1 MSNTP
6 YYVQDTDLTAVANAI
21 RARGGLVGAMVFPNE
36 FVAHINSL
44 RTYLN
49 FATPL
54 ATDIMEHWVSS
65 QSTTPGTTAT
75 WNYESGN
82 LAVMNDIYAVI
93 PGHSYVVGYGATAGA
108 RFSAILTTYDPAT
121 TTTNK
126 QGYLCFRSTSAA
138 YKALFVE
145 VPSTGGYQYLA
156 VYKTQ
161 DGTTGIP
168 TYVIDVTDLLQDPP
182 TPPTLPTIT
191 DLSYMFNNGARISG
205 LDDFLAMCGQITDL
219 QYAFNNCNS
228 SNSVPQISNLD
239 LSSLDFSEVK
249 SALYAFQRANSILSV
264 TWPQD
269 IDLRKCTTLAGM
281 FYQLSSI
288 TDWSF
293 VNHIRI
299 SNLCTSIADMFNGA
313 GSNSSQTVDI
323 DLSGWDTSNV
333 TNFSNFMSNFKGV
346 KNLNV
351 SGWDISK
358 LNMNYLYST
367 PFTVSG
373 GSLNVSNWVLGNLQG
388 LNYMFYTF
396 NGNIIG
402 LETWQPTNVYSFGS
416 LFMNV
421 RNLTVIDLSTWES
434 TSQTARNLGQM
445 FYNAMNTEKIAIGKI
460 CGASVSNSQNIF
472 AGTSSLTELVILDDV
487 NLLTI
492 TNSNA
497 FNNSRISAGRCTI
510 YVPDTMLTSY
520 QTASNWVTY
529 ASQIKPL
536 SEYPGTPWWAAA
548 QS

>member
-54 ATDIMEHWVSS
+54 ATDIQEHWIGS
-65 QSTTPGTTAT
+65 QSPTPGTTAT
-75 WNYESGN
+75 WTYDAGN
-82 LAVMNDIYAVI
+82 MLVMNDIYAVI
-93 PGHSYVVGYGATAGA
+93 PGHSYVVGYGATPGA
-108 RFSAILTTYDPAT
+108 RFNAMLTTYDPAT

-126 QGYLCFRSTSAA
+126 QGYLCCRINSAA
-138 YKALFVE
+138 YKSIFFE

-168 TYVIDVTDLLQDPP
+168 TYVIDITDLLQDPP

-191 DLSYMFNNGARISG
+191 DLSYMFNNGARINA
-205 LDDFLAMCGQITDL
+205 LNDFLAMCGQVTNL
-219 QYAFNNCNS
+219 QNTFSNCNS
-228 SNSVPQISNLD
+228 SYGVSNLSLD
-239 LSSLDFSEVK
+239 LSDFDFSAVTKCIETFRLASGIV
-249 SALYAFQRANSILSV
+249 SI

-269 IDLRKCTTLAGM
+269 IDLRNCESFSYM
-281 FYQLSSI
+281 FASSQGL

-293 VNHIRI
+293 INRIRI
-299 SNLCTSIADMFNGA
+299 SDKCTNLSYMFNYA
-313 GSNSSQTVDI
+313 GHSTDPKVDI
-323 DLSGWDTSNV
+323 DLSHWDTSEV
-333 TNFSNFMSNFKGV
+333 TNISNFMSSFYAV
-346 KNLNV
+346 RNLNL
-351 SGWDISK
+351 SGWDMSK
-358 LNMNYLYST
+358 LNANSIYST
-367 PFTVSG
+367 PFSVSGG
-373 GSLNVSNWVLGNLQG
+373 GSLNVSNWVLGNLENLQ
-388 LNYMFYTF
+388 NMFYVF
-396 NGNIIG
+396 DGDIIG
-402 LETWQPTNVYSFGS
+402 LETWQPTNVYNFNNLFG
-416 LFMNV
+416 NV
-421 RNLTVIDLSTWES
+421 RNFAVIDLSTWES
-434 TSQTARNLGQM
+434 TSQTARNFSAM
-445 FYNAMNTEKIAIGKI
+445 FRNAMNTTKIAIGKI
-460 CGASVSNSQNIF
+460 CGASVSNSGNMF
-472 AGTSSLTELVILDDV
+472 AGTTSLTELVILDDA

-497 FNNSRISAGRCTI
+497 FSNSGISAGRCTI
-510 YVPDTMLTSY
+510 YVPDTMLTDY